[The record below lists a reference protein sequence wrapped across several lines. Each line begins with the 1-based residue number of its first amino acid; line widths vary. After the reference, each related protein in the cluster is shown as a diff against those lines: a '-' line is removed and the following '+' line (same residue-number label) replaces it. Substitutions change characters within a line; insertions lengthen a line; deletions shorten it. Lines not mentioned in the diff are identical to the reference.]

1 MENILPDRF
10 WRLFEDSLGSGNVRT
25 FRDALAQ
32 PATVS
37 IRRNPAKLPEDRFL
51 SLFNASDGTDMVP
64 WCHEGRYL
72 NERPSFTL
80 DPLLHCGA
88 YYVQDS
94 SSMFTGDLFS
104 LLLNQC
110 KDQKEIRIL
119 DLCAAPGGKTTHLA
133 SILRSSGRP
142 DTLLVANEAVS
153 SRVTSLAENVARW
166 GEPNV
171 VVTNSDPSE
180 FIKLKNFFDIILVDA
195 PCSGEGMFRK
205 DEDSVKEWSEEV
217 VRACATRQ
225 KHILIDAWP
234 ALKSGGFI
242 IYSTCTYNRNEN
254 DSILE
259 WIAAQLGADIIRPDN
274 VPAGVHVTRAGG
286 CQFIPGNIRGE
297 GQYVCMLRKKGGMN
311 SDASAKIV
319 HAKKADDASCDYV
332 LGDYKIIRK
341 GDLLKAVPARLADE
355 IATVEQNIRCVMSGI
370 AVATVKGSDRIPE
383 YDLAHCSPSML
394 NRDAF
399 ECVEV
404 GNEEALRYLRR
415 DALSF
420 PAKSKGYL
428 LLTYEDVTLGFVKNL
443 GPRANNLMP
452 ISRRIRMQ

>member
-1 MENILPDRF
+1 MPDRF

-32 PATVS
+32 PAVVS

-51 SLFNASDGTDMVP
+51 SLFNASDGTDIVP

-94 SSMFTGDLFS
+94 SSMFTGALFS

-110 KDQKEIRIL
+110 KDQNGLRIL

-142 DTLLVANEAVS
+142 DTLLVSNEAVS
-153 SRVTSLAENVARW
+153 SRVASLAENVARW

-217 VRACATRQ
+217 VKACATRQ

-259 WIAAQLGADIIRPDN
+259 WIAAQLGADIIKPDY
-274 VPAGVHVTRAGG
+274 VPMGVHVTRAGG

-311 SDASAKIV
+311 SDASAKV
-319 HAKKADDASCDYV
+319 LHDKKADDTSCDYV
-332 LGDYKIIRK
+332 VGDYKLIRK
-341 GDLLKAVPARLADE
+341 GDLLKAVPARMADE
-355 IATVEQNIRCVMSGI
+355 IATVEQNMAPISPFRLFIRLFACLGTVRGRYGNRFRLLVEIWI
-370 AVATVKGSDRIPE
+370 AYNLVE
-383 YDLAHCSPSML
+383 SPSNL
-394 NRDAF
+394 RVNKHEPAEENDDDYASRTGLAKHRNEPLDGNLSIRSAGSAP
-399 ECVEV
+399 EKV
-404 GNEEALRYLRR
+404 GKVRESA
-415 DALSF
+415 
-420 PAKSKGYL
+420 
-428 LLTYEDVTLGFVKNL
+428 DV
-443 GPRANNLMP
+443 
-452 ISRRIRMQ
+452 